1 MLCQGGVSVL
11 QRKKL
16 CNLDRTPDTGH
27 GVWNDAKGA
36 FKKAKEYKHVTLMC
50 ATWGV
55 IHGPFGSDSRF
66 QEVRAVVDHF
76 CKTCTDPRK
85 SPYFMASV
93 PRMALDE
100 DDPSIFCVPDLAEE
114 MLRRFKADNPFK
126 IKGSCKMS
134 FNRFMSACKKGR
146 DEMPQW
152 SKACFGIGLACLR
165 QDYFSGAKFKKIAI
179 GADDPSNTTT
189 SSSRQSAAELCAI
202 VRARACACFRG
213 SF

>member
-1 MLCQGGVSVL
+1 M

-76 CKTCTDPRK
+76 CQTCKDPRQ

-134 FNRFMSACKKGR
+134 FNRFMSACKKRARR
-146 DEMPQW
+146 DATMEQGVLRDWIGMPQ
-152 SKACFGIGLACLR
+152 
-165 QDYFSGAKFKKIAI
+165 
-179 GADDPSNTTT
+179 
-189 SSSRQSAAELCAI
+189 
-202 VRARACACFRG
+202 ARLFQRCQIQEDCHWCR
-213 SF
+213 